1 MIGLNNRTGL
11 DWIII
16 NFTGNRKEWP
26 SKCFSFTFRTKK
38 IEPMKK
44 LMAITTAV
52 VLMASSQNVNA
63 QKRYSRSKH
72 SSSHGGTYKG
82 GSGSSHKG
90 GSYKNSSTGNRY
102 GKHK

>member
-1 MIGLNNRTGL
+1 
-11 DWIII
+11 
-16 NFTGNRKEWP
+16 
-26 SKCFSFTFRTKK
+26 
-38 IEPMKK
+38 MKK
-44 LMAITTAV
+44 LMAIAAVV

-63 QKRYSRSKH
+63 QKRYSGSKH